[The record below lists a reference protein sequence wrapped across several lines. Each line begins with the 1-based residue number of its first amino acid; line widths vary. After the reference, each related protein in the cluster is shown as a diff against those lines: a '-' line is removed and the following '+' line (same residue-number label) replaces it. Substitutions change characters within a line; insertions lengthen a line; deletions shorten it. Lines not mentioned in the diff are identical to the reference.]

1 MLDASPRVKRFILS
15 VAVPPVIAV
24 VAALF
29 GTLLP
34 IAAYEITHSD
44 TFHPHNL
51 VWESVFGIGFCAAVF
66 VCRVFSH
73 GYIGD
78 STVGLVGML
87 LWPLAVIVA
96 IFFATRLVLRRLFRT
111 QLIWATAFLLSLFI
125 CVGDDAANY
134 LALRDV
140 PLFWNYYAVWF

>member
-1 MLDASPRVKRFILS
+1 
-15 VAVPPVIAV
+15 
-24 VAALF
+24 
-29 GTLLP
+29 
-34 IAAYEITHSD
+34 
-44 TFHPHNL
+44 
-51 VWESVFGIGFCAAVF
+51 
-66 VCRVFSH
+66 
-73 GYIGD
+73 
-78 STVGLVGML
+78 ML